1 MSFKAAIR
9 AGNLKTIGAGKAGI
23 ASAES
28 HAKRLD
34 PVAQKRVV
42 MERDPIAWSKGGG
55 PLDYVDA
62 FKAHKRETGAGERAN
77 AALAV
82 EFKAVVSPDWLAEGG
97 ADPRSP
103 DNPRVQQLVV
113 EARAWA
119 ESWGGKGA
127 VWAVRYDTDEKG
139 AGVVDL
145 FMSPVREQKHKTGKS
160 KLVISTGKAKD
171 ELLAAEK
178 VLDPALKTSG
188 AAMQSSWARWCQ
200 ERLDPRLERGQ
211 SREVTGRDHVH
222 AEIYAAEAEK
232 ARAEARKAVEAEK
245 VQMLAQARA
254 EAIAEAHRITQEA
267 RRDADRAQEARKA
280 AQEAQRASEART
292 EALRAEI
299 AELEARKADVGSFMR
314 EGRAQIDR
322 EAREAR
328 KAMEAE
334 WNDQLEDIGRI
345 RREAESEASFL
356 RKALEKSE
364 RLHRIVLD
372 CITRLLPHGLAET
385 LRKAIREERDKDQPS
400 RGPSAPEL

>member
-1 MSFKAAIR
+1 
-9 AGNLKTIGAGKAGI
+9 
-23 ASAES
+23 
-28 HAKRLD
+28 
-34 PVAQKRVV
+34 
-42 MERDPIAWSKGGG
+42 
-55 PLDYVDA
+55 
-62 FKAHKRETGAGERAN
+62 
-77 AALAV
+77 
-82 EFKAVVSPDWLAEGG
+82 
-97 ADPRSP
+97 
-103 DNPRVQQLVV
+103 
-113 EARAWA
+113 
-119 ESWGGKGA
+119 
-127 VWAVRYDTDEKG
+127 
-139 AGVVDL
+139 
-145 FMSPVREQKHKTGKS
+145 
-160 KLVISTGKAKD
+160 
-171 ELLAAEK
+171 
-178 VLDPALKTSG
+178 
-188 AAMQSSWARWCQ
+188 MQSSWARWCQ

-314 EGRAQIDR
+314 EGRAHIDR